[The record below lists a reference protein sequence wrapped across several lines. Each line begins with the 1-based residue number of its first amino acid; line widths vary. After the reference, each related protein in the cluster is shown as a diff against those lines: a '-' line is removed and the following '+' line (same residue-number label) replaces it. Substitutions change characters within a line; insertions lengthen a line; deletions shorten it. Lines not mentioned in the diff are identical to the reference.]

1 MIKNRDSLKAKV
13 SNLSKKT
20 GIHNQY
26 IIQEYLFEIFLKRL
40 SKSSYK
46 ENFIVKGGLLVS
58 NILGID
64 LRSTM
69 DLDVSVKDFLLTK
82 DNLKK
87 VIEEIISI
95 DNDEVKLS
103 IEAIKEIRFDNT
115 YPGFCVNIKAEFDGL
130 KTNLLI
136 DITSGDIITFD
147 EIDYKY
153 KPIFDDE
160 CILIKSYNIETI
172 LAEKF
177 ETIIS
182 RNIDNTRMKDFYDLF
197 MLVKTKWNDIDK
209 NVLILAIKNTSIKRG
224 TDKLIERSTDLIG
237 LLENDSV
244 MIKLWYNYRDNYRYA
259 ENISYDDLIN
269 AIKTINDL
277 IK

>member
-147 EIDYKY
+147 EIDYEY